1 MFLRY
6 RSAVTHALL
15 CEGNHTATRVVRNLS
30 AKEVAFT
37 RLLMHL
43 AGVIGAAS
51 APREWENKARA
62 MLSPG
67 QAKPQTA
74 RPWQPWLCAGNVL
87 TLPIFCTYAE
97 YTQSGWI
104 LDCTMLC
111 IKQMMGAVGGG

>member
-1 MFLRY
+1 MRMGTFYIPPETNVFALSFR
-6 RSAVTHALL
+6 RHPPLL

-30 AKEVAFT
+30 AKDVAFT

-87 TLPIFCTYAE
+87 TLPIFGTYAE
-97 YTQSGWI
+97 CTQSG
-104 LDCTMLC
+104 
-111 IKQMMGAVGGG
+111 